1 MMPRMSHEFVLL
13 AAVARNG
20 VIGCNNALPWHLPED
35 LRRFKSMTTG
45 HCVLMGRKT
54 FDSIVA
60 RLGHALPNRTSLVL
74 TRDLSWRPPAGG
86 GEVRVLHRI
95 DDIAIAPGQP
105 VFVIGGEEV
114 YRQTLPLAH
123 RLEITEIDLLPE
135 GDAFFPQID
144 AAHWQ
149 YVPGE
154 MLYSDTGGLR
164 YRFSRYERRSQTPG
178 GSQ

>member
-1 MMPRMSHEFVLL
+1 MMPGVPHEVVLL

-54 FDSIVA
+54 FDSIVS

-74 TRDLSWRPPAGG
+74 TRDPSWRPPVGG
-86 GEVRVLHRI
+86 GEVRVLHRL
-95 DDIAIAPGQP
+95 DDIAIPPNQP
-105 VFVIGGEEV
+105 VFVIGGEDI

-123 RLEITEIDLLPE
+123 RLEITEVELQPD

-144 AAHWQ
+144 AAQWR

-154 MLYSDTGGLR
+154 VLRSEASGLD
-164 YRFSRYERRSQTPG
+164 YRFSRYERRSRNPG